1 MKQTRH
7 GNGQFPDKA
16 RYEAGILR
24 SEAGQAVPGLWLG
37 QRHLGAEDR
46 RGHRAGPA
54 APENRPRCQ
63 AALAEMSEAGQ
74 RHSMFHNSPGPLSGK
89 EKNRTSASHLAAPRP
104 NQRPPERPGET
115 PRPRERDIPGPP
127 RVPSGLWAGGA
138 AIGLTDVALGLDL
151 SATGFTKGK
160 KGGGGYDQTH
170 KWFAKQSLGAKS

>member
-7 GNGQFPDKA
+7 GNGQFPDKG
-16 RYEAGILR
+16 RYKAGILH

-89 EKNRTSASHLAAPRP
+89 EKNGSVSVSPRSAQTKPKTPGAPWRDPKAARKGHTGAAPCP
-104 NQRPPERPGET
+104 QRPLGGRRCHRTHGCGPRPGSFCHWIYQ
-115 PRPRERDIPGPP
+115 RKER
-127 RVPSGLWAGGA
+127 
-138 AIGLTDVALGLDL
+138 
-151 SATGFTKGK
+151 
-160 KGGGGYDQTH
+160 GGGGMTKHTNGLQNRV
-170 KWFAKQSLGAKS
+170 